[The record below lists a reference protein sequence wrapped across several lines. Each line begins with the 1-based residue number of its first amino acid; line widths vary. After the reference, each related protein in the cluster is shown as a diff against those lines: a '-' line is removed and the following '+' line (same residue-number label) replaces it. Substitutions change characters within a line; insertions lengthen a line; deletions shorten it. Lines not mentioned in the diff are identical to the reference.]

1 MGITAKGAW
10 ESVKRHFYELNRD
23 IQNNDFTVVGI
34 GDMAGDVFGNGMLL
48 SRHIKLVGAFNHVH
62 IFVDPNPEAEA
73 SFKERERLFNL
84 PRSSWTDY
92 DKKLISKGGGVFSR
106 SAKSIPLSP
115 EMQKVFGIKQ
125 TSIEPN
131 DLIKAIL
138 KADVD
143 LLWSAGIGTYVK
155 SSTESNTSVGDRTN
169 DATRVNANQLRCKV
183 IGEGGNL
190 GLTQLARVEYS
201 LHGGKVYTDFI
212 DNSGGVNCSDKEVN
226 IKILLNNVVSAG
238 DLTPKQRNEL
248 LSNMT
253 DEVAKLV
260 LRDNFLQTRAISLTA
275 SQALRAIE
283 LHARYINELEKTGK
297 IDRTLEFLPDEKVL
311 MEHKLMGKGLTQPGI
326 AVLMCYS
333 KTILKEQVLASE
345 VPEEDYMNQIL
356 IGSFPKPLQERFSKQ
371 MQDHPLR
378 REIIA
383 TRLSNIIVNE
393 MGFTYVYRLQ
403 DETGASVAAIV
414 RAT

>member
-1 MGITAKGAW
+1 
-10 ESVKRHFYELNRD
+10 
-23 IQNNDFTVVGI
+23 
-34 GDMAGDVFGNGMLL
+34 
-48 SRHIKLVGAFNHVH
+48 
-62 IFVDPNPEAEA
+62 
-73 SFKERERLFNL
+73 
-84 PRSSWTDY
+84 
-92 DKKLISKGGGVFSR
+92 
-106 SAKSIPLSP
+106 
-115 EMQKVFGIKQ
+115 MQKVFGIKQ

-283 LHARYINELEKTGK
+283 LHARYINELEKQ
-297 IDRTLEFLPDEKVL
+297 EK
-311 MEHKLMGKGLTQPGI
+311 LTE
-326 AVLMCYS
+326 L
-333 KTILKEQVLASE
+333 
-345 VPEEDYMNQIL
+345 
-356 IGSFPKPLQERFSKQ
+356 
-371 MQDHPLR
+371 
-378 REIIA
+378 
-383 TRLSNIIVNE
+383 
-393 MGFTYVYRLQ
+393 
-403 DETGASVAAIV
+403 
-414 RAT
+414 